1 MSKCSRIL
9 LFYVGRA
16 TFNSISLKNST
27 SLPEPPDAHHSRH
40 EIFPKTIPV
49 QICCSPTPSDKPGE
63 SLIDA
68 CVFMTPC
75 QRSLMRNWAGCQ
87 YDDTK
92 YSRYEILQHLKATL
106 LFLPPRIDRVF
117 FVRETGRAST
127 GGSKS
132 DFRHVAGFDFTNYG
146 IRGKPGVSQKWDCVV
161 IKIF

>member
-117 FVRETGRAST
+117 FVRETGEGVD
-127 GGSKS
+127 GGEQVR
-132 DFRHVAGFDFTNYG
+132 FPA
-146 IRGKPGVSQKWDCVV
+146 RGRLRFHKLRD
-161 IKIF
+161 

>member
-92 YSRYEILQHLKATL
+92 YSRYEILQHLKATPSI
-106 LFLPPRIDRVF
+106 FTTTNRSRVF
-117 FVRETGRAST
+117 CTRDGRGRRRGGASQISGTWPASISQITGLGES
-127 GGSKS
+127 
-132 DFRHVAGFDFTNYG
+132 
-146 IRGKPGVSQKWDCVV
+146 RG
-161 IKIF
+161 